1 MSLVFLLLAI
11 GCNGGKDMP
20 EDYCDWPVDWYPDG
34 DSDGFGD
41 ADAESRPGCNA
52 PGLGWVSNGSDCDD
66 NDGSTWP
73 GASDSCDNKD
83 NDCDGEI
90 DENGDLEVWPDVD
103 GDGYGDESAASIQA
117 CDIPSGYAD
126 NPQDCNDS
134 NATAY
139 EGAPEQCDSIDND
152 CDGEIDESGGEATFY
167 LDADGDGIGLASDTV
182 SGCSAPDGYSE
193 FAGDCDDS
201 NEAIPFWVS
210 TTGSGTGAGTWD
222 DPGSSIQGAVD
233 SGTSCVAVLPG
244 NYNENIDL
252 NGNHVAILGVA
263 GSADTS
269 VTGNGGAVF
278 TAESSETA
286 TIQGFSVT
294 GGTGSPA
301 VANGAYEDV
310 GAGLYAYNSVITL
323 KDIVF
328 HDMTAA
334 KWPSTPNSGWDN
346 SGAAGVF
353 ADMDSSV
360 HMEDVDFLRLQGE
373 WGAAFFSYEGRITG
387 RRIRIHGCTGSY
399 SVIHTSG
406 SLELDTVL
414 LSGNTTMETASN
426 DYHWGGIYHIN
437 GDTEIRNLT
446 AVHNNFPS
454 FVFGVFDASNGGTV
468 LSSFS
473 LESSIVALNN
483 SDIAFYNFGTFA
495 AALEY
500 SVIHESGVPITGT
513 IFETSNLHVDPMFVS
528 ASDAAS
534 YETNDYHLQ
543 VGSPAID
550 AGSPVYSDLDGSQSD
565 MGAYGGP
572 YATW

>member
-1 MSLVFLLLAI
+1 MSLLFLLLAA
-11 GCNGGKDMP
+11 GCTGGDDMP
-20 EDYCDWPVDWYPDG
+20 EDYCDWPVDWYPDA

-41 ADAESRPGCNA
+41 ADAESRPGCSA

-66 NDGSTWP
+66 SDGDTWP

-83 NDCDGEI
+83 NNCNGEI

-103 GDGYGDESAASIQA
+103 GDGYGDESAASIQT
-117 CDIPSGYAD
+117 CDIPSGYVD
-126 NPQDCNDS
+126 NPLDCNDS
-134 NATAY
+134 DATAY
-139 EGAPEQCDSIDND
+139 EDAPEECDNIDND
-152 CDGEIDESGGEATFY
+152 CDGEIDESGDGDTFY

-182 SGCSAPDGYSE
+182 SSCSAPDGYAE
-193 FAGDCDDS
+193 YAGDCDDTS
-201 NEAIPFWVS
+201 NATPFWVS
-210 TTGSGTGAGTWD
+210 TAGSGAGAGTWS
-222 DPGSSIQGAVD
+222 DPGSSIQDAID
-233 SGTSCVAVLPG
+233 SGTSCVVVLPG

-252 NGNHVAILGVA
+252 NGNDVAVLGLA
-263 GSADTS
+263 GSAGTS
-269 VTGNGGAVF
+269 VTGSGGAVF
-278 TAESSETA
+278 TAESNETA

-301 VANGAYEDV
+301 VANGAYSDV
-310 GAGLYAYNSVITL
+310 GAGLYAYNSTITL

-334 KWPSTPNSGWDN
+334 GWSNSANASWDS

-353 ADMDSSV
+353 ADTDANV

-373 WGAAFFSYEGRITG
+373 WGAAFFNYDANITG

-399 SVIHTSG
+399 SIVHTAG
-406 SLELDTVL
+406 SLELDTIL
-414 LSGNTTMETASN
+414 ISGNTTVETPTN

-437 GDTEIRNLT
+437 GDSEIRNLT
-446 AVHNNFPS
+446 VVHNHFPS
-454 FVFGVFDASNGGTV
+454 FVFGVFEATQGGAI
-468 LSSFS
+468 LSAFS
-473 LESSIVALNN
+473 VESSIVAFNH
-483 SDIAFYNFGTFA
+483 SDIGFYNFGTGA

-500 SVIHESGVPITGT
+500 SLLHDSGVPIDGT
-513 IFETSNLHVDPMFVS
+513 IFETSNLQEDPLFVS

-534 YETNDYHLQ
+534 YETNDYRLQ
-543 VGSPAID
+543 PGSPASD
-550 AGSPVYSDLDGSQSD
+550 SGSPVYSDPDGSTTD